1 MRNKL
6 VHLLSPV
13 GLVVAVLSQIPWI
26 AAKLPGRPQ
35 VYLLAGLLLI
45 LLHLVLFFEQIV
57 SLVGRRQLR
66 YGGNTAALIGIVLAI
81 LGVGNYLVNRNT
93 ARWDLTKSRKYTLSD
108 QTQKVVKG
116 LQDELKV
123 THFFVQDDR
132 TAQYRQEI
140 QDRLREFAALS
151 PHLKVHDVDV
161 RKEPARAR
169 QYEVKAVPTLVF
181 EYHGKRELITA
192 GGEQDVTNAVIKV
205 TREGK
210 KSACF
215 LKGEGER
222 STTDTGP
229 RGYSSLKAAL
239 DASQYETRDVALSR
253 DAKVLDA
260 CSLVVVGAPE
270 KDLLPEAI
278 AAIRSF
284 VAGGGKALVMIEP
297 DFKGPLAN
305 LTGLLGEWNIE
316 TGSDL
321 VLELYSQLTAQGIVS
336 VAAERVLVEQYP
348 FHEITREFPFSTR
361 FDSARSITAGA
372 SKPGVTAQSLIQSS
386 DASWATGNLTLKE
399 PIEFK
404 EGRDKKGPVSIAVA
418 ATLTPSGPSPSPT
431 PSPSP
436 SPGIEEPKK
445 SEARV
450 VVFGDADFV
459 SNDALGFQGNQ
470 NLILN
475 VMAWLSGESDL
486 ISIRPRDPESHRLS
500 VIAGSATHR
509 LVVVASLLGLP
520 GLFVF
525 LGIASW
531 WRRRA

>member
-6 VHLLSPV
+6 VDLLTPV
-13 GLVVAVLSQIPWI
+13 GLAIAVLSQIPSV

-35 VYLLAGLLLI
+35 VYLLAGLLLV
-45 LLHLVLFFEQIV
+45 LLHLVLFWEQIAA
-57 SLVGRRQLR
+57 LVGRRQLR
-66 YGGNTAALIGIVLAI
+66 YGGNTAALIAIVLSI

-93 ARWDLTKSRKYTLSD
+93 ARWDLTRNRKYTLSD
-108 QTQKVVKG
+108 QTRKVVSG
-116 LQDELKV
+116 LQEDLKV
-123 THFFVQDDR
+123 THFLVQDER

-151 PHLKVHDVDV
+151 PRLKVQDVDI
-161 RKEPARAR
+161 RKEPAQAR
-169 QYEVKAVPTLVF
+169 RFEVKAVPTLVF
-181 EYHGKRELITA
+181 EYRGKRELITA
-192 GGEQDVTNAVIKV
+192 GSEQDITNALIKV

-210 KSACF
+210 KSVCF

-229 RGYSSLKAAL
+229 HGYSSLKAAL
-239 DASQYETRDVALSR
+239 EASQYETKDVALSR

-260 CSLVVVGAPE
+260 CSLVVVAGPE

-278 AAIRSF
+278 AALRVF
-284 VAGGGKALVMIEP
+284 VTGGGKALLMVEP
-297 DFKGPLAN
+297 DFKGPLPN
-305 LTGLLGEWNIE
+305 LLGLLGEWNIE
-316 TGSDL
+316 AGPDL
-321 VLELYSQLTAQGIVS
+321 VLELYTQLTAQGIVS

-348 FHEITREFPFSTR
+348 FHEITRDFPFSTR
-361 FDSARSITAGA
+361 FDSARSVTAGPT
-372 SKPGVTAQSLIQSS
+372 KPGVTAQNLIQSS
-386 DASWATGNLTLKE
+386 DASWATTNLALKE
-399 PIEFK
+399 PIDFK
-404 EGRDKKGPVSIAVA
+404 EGKDKKGPVSIAVA
-418 ATLTPSGPSPSPT
+418 ATLSSTGPS

-436 SPGIEEPKK
+436 SPGTEEPKK
-445 SEARV
+445 PEARV

-459 SNDALGFQGNQ
+459 SNDALAFQGNQ
-470 NLILN
+470 NLVLN

-486 ISIRPRDPESHRLS
+486 ISIRPGDPESHRLS

-509 LVVVASLLGLP
+509 LVVLGSLLGLP